1 MTEDLSAD
9 HEDLGADHEAAGDLR
24 HLAKAVIDGQL
35 CGCLLFSVFVRSFLE
50 DTGGEP
56 SYWARKI
63 ARQVGAE
70 LEAGIHAEPEEI
82 AHRLLSMAEQLESG
96 LRGDD

>member
-1 MTEDLSAD
+1 MTEYLSAD
-9 HEDLGADHEAAGDLR
+9 HEAADFLR

-35 CGCLLFSVFVRSFLE
+35 CGCLLFSLFVRSFLE

-56 SYWARKI
+56 SYWARQIARQI

-70 LEAGIHAEPEEI
+70 LEAGIHAKPEEI
-82 AHRLLSMAEQLESG
+82 ARRLLSKADELDSG
-96 LRGDD
+96 IRGDDR